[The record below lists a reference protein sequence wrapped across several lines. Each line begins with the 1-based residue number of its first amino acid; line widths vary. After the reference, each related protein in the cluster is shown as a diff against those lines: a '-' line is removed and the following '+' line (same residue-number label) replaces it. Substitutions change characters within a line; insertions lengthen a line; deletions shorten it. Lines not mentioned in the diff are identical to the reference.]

1 MLNVQCEGQEAR
13 VSVVGEIDEGMIL
26 ELVDTIQYLCE
37 NNFYREVELEIAS
50 PGGSIHALDYFVEA
64 LAGFRERGWSIAT
77 RALTAASS
85 AAAVLVSL
93 GDHRVASRSS
103 RLLYHPGR
111 FRLPETDVNA
121 SRAATMLEALDG
133 ADRRLVQ
140 WLAQRGRNGPVA
152 AEGAV
157 APSIEDFRE
166 SDWPIVARLTRTAV
180 TAGRRKPPDEL
191 LAKLRKR
198 VARALKSRSAQLLE
212 DLYMELFAIDAFISA
227 ALALELRLID
237 AVSAKGS
244 AVPAAKTR
252 SEGTFRIP
260 EWRALFPLGCIDR
273 EALCRHTLAFGETGS
288 GKTVSGILPVVN
300 ALFDRDNRVGCALV
314 VDPKRDIEPV
324 LRQFASEGHDVRT
337 LDISGADGSCMLNLM
352 AGPHSIEDDL
362 ANDRVMTAAAKML
375 VRVSTLSPNH
385 PARSL
390 AGVASQAHNP
400 YWEQEGARMA
410 QVGLALVLLV
420 LQHRDTLF
428 GPEIAVRLGA
438 TSNDAR
444 QALSAFAMEAGFA
457 APSQAIESR
466 VEQARKALASE
477 TEKPPEVIRTDF
489 SRSVRTTLLYRD
501 NGAFRTDFDALRA
514 QCAEPEE
521 PQQFNDATRDLL
533 DRVLLASCR
542 APTTHD
548 RLPTPGIPRRM
559 NVMALAS
566 IAMDGLFTWR
576 LNCAEGTPSLAATSV
591 CRLLDALIDAPEAR
605 DLSRAISSW
614 QNLATGDYRGHYNGI
629 LGHAT
634 ACFRDFADPLP
645 AGTLFFGCEPFYLS
659 FRDGQRPGEASPVD
673 FSADVDADGGRRVY
687 VVHPSL
693 GRGPDVLIAKALKA
707 CFFEAILNSDKRR
720 NAGRT
725 MPLVAYIADEF
736 HRFVTSDRTH
746 GEQSFLDTCR
756 SFGTFCVLACQT
768 ISSLHHALAENGGPS
783 ASNGPAVSMVVTNTG
798 TKLIFR
804 STDPEMN
811 AYVGELC
818 PANLRGCKVTEVR
831 PLSTLA
837 PGECY
842 AATADGRFER
852 RQLDPCQ
859 AIGAPGTEVPER
871 TLGQVLTGKDGAGP
885 VPF

>member
-1 MLNVQCEGQEAR
+1 MLNTQCEGQEAR
-13 VSVVGEIDEGMIL
+13 VSVVGEIDEGLIL

-50 PGGSIHALDYFVEA
+50 PGGSTHALDYFVEA
-64 LAGFRERGWSIAT
+64 LAGFRERGWTIAT
-77 RALTAASS
+77 RALTTASS

-93 GDHRVASRSS
+93 GDRRVASRSS
-103 RLLYHPGR
+103 LLLYHTGR
-111 FRLPETDVNA
+111 IRLPETDVNA

-133 ADRRLVQ
+133 ADRRLVE

-157 APSIEDFRE
+157 APSIGDFRD

-180 TAGRRKPPDEL
+180 TSGRRKPPDEL

-212 DLYMELFAIDAFISA
+212 DLYMEMFAINAFISA
-227 ALALELRLID
+227 ALAMELRLID
-237 AVSAKGS
+237 TVSAKGS
-244 AVPAAKTR
+244 AVPPAVSR

-273 EALCRHTLAFGETGS
+273 EALCRHTLALGETGS
-288 GKTVSGILPVVN
+288 GKTVSGVLPVVN
-300 ALFDRDNRVGCALV
+300 ALFDDDNRVGCALV

-362 ANDRVMTAAAKML
+362 ANNRVMTAAAKIL

-410 QVGLALVLLV
+410 QAGLALVLLV
-420 LQHRDTLF
+420 LRHRDTLF
-428 GPEIAVRLGA
+428 GPEVAVRLGA
-438 TSNDAR
+438 TGNDAR
-444 QALSAFAMEAGFA
+444 QALSAFALKAGFA
-457 APSQAIESR
+457 VPTRVIVSR
-466 VEQARKALASE
+466 VERAREALASD
-477 TEKPPEVIRTDF
+477 TPKPPEIIRTDF
-489 SRSVRTTLLYRD
+489 TRSTRKTYLYRD
-501 NGAFRTDFDALRA
+501 GGAFQTDFDALRA
-514 QCAEPEE
+514 QCPEPDA
-521 PQQFNDATRDLL
+521 PQEFNDATRDLL
-533 DRVLLASCR
+533 DRVLMASCR
-542 APTTHD
+542 AHTPD
-548 RLPTPGIPRRM
+548 GRLPDPDVPRRM

-576 LNCAEGTPSLAATSV
+576 LNDEDDTPSLAATSV
-591 CRLLDALIDAPEAR
+591 SELLDALVDAPETRA
-605 DLSRAISSW
+605 LCRAIRGW
-614 QNLATGDYRGHYNGI
+614 QSIATGTHRGHYNGI
-629 LGHAT
+629 FGFAA

-659 FRDGQRPGEASPVD
+659 VKDGQRHWQAPPVD
-673 FSADVDADGGRRVY
+673 FSADVDADGRRRVY

-720 NAGRT
+720 SEGRS

-756 SFGTFCVLACQT
+756 SFGAFCVLACQS
-768 ISSLHHALAENGGPS
+768 ISSLHHALAEDGGAS
-783 ASNGPAVSMVVTNTG
+783 ASNGPAVSMLLTNTA

-804 STDPEMN
+804 STDPEVK
-811 AYVGELC
+811 AYVDELC
-818 PANLRGCKVTEVR
+818 PANPRGRKVTEVR

-842 AATADGRFER
+842 AVTADGRFER
-852 RQLDPCQ
+852 RQLDPCR
-859 AIGAPGTEVPER
+859 AAGAPGKEVPER
-871 TLGQVLTGKDGAGP
+871 TLGQVLTGEDGAEP
-885 VPF
+885 IPF

>member
-1 MLNVQCEGQEAR
+1 MLNTQCEGQEAR
-13 VSVVGEIDEGMIL
+13 VSVVGEIDEGLIL

-37 NNFYREVELEIAS
+37 KNFYREVELEIAS
-50 PGGSIHALDYFVEA
+50 PGGTIHALDYFVEA

-133 ADRRLVQ
+133 ADRRLVE

-180 TAGRRKPPDEL
+180 TAGRRKPPEEL
-191 LAKLRKR
+191 LDRLRKR

-227 ALALELRLID
+227 ALAMELRLID

-288 GKTVSGILPVVN
+288 GKTVSGVLPVVN

-390 AGVASQAHNP
+390 AGGSESGPQSLLGTGRGAHGP
-400 YWEQEGARMA
+400 GGARA
-410 QVGLALVLLV
+410 GAAGAAAPRHPVRA
-420 LQHRDTLF
+420 RDR
-428 GPEIAVRLGA
+428 GQAWRHGQRCPAGAVRVRHGGGVRRA
-438 TSNDAR
+438 VPGD
-444 QALSAFAMEAGFA
+444 
-457 APSQAIESR
+457 R
-466 VEQARKALASE
+466 VEGRAGAQGTGLGYGETAGSHTHRLFAFGADDAS
-477 TEKPPEVIRTDF
+477 V
-489 SRSVRTTLLYRD
+489 
-501 NGAFRTDFDALRA
+501 
-514 QCAEPEE
+514 
-521 PQQFNDATRDLL
+521 
-533 DRVLLASCR
+533 
-542 APTTHD
+542 
-548 RLPTPGIPRRM
+548 PG
-559 NVMALAS
+559 
-566 IAMDGLFTWR
+566 
-576 LNCAEGTPSLAATSV
+576 
-591 CRLLDALIDAPEAR
+591 
-605 DLSRAISSW
+605 
-614 QNLATGDYRGHYNGI
+614 
-629 LGHAT
+629 
-634 ACFRDFADPLP
+634 
-645 AGTLFFGCEPFYLS
+645 
-659 FRDGQRPGEASPVD
+659 
-673 FSADVDADGGRRVY
+673 
-687 VVHPSL
+687 
-693 GRGPDVLIAKALKA
+693 
-707 CFFEAILNSDKRR
+707 
-720 NAGRT
+720 
-725 MPLVAYIADEF
+725 
-736 HRFVTSDRTH
+736 
-746 GEQSFLDTCR
+746 
-756 SFGTFCVLACQT
+756 
-768 ISSLHHALAENGGPS
+768 
-783 ASNGPAVSMVVTNTG
+783 
-798 TKLIFR
+798 
-804 STDPEMN
+804 
-811 AYVGELC
+811 
-818 PANLRGCKVTEVR
+818 
-831 PLSTLA
+831 
-837 PGECY
+837 
-842 AATADGRFER
+842 
-852 RQLDPCQ
+852 
-859 AIGAPGTEVPER
+859 
-871 TLGQVLTGKDGAGP
+871 
-885 VPF
+885 